1 MSEPQKQTFT
11 FLSRIAPYGSN
22 RPQLCLDAALAA
34 AVFEQKVN
42 YVFMEDGVYQL
53 LKNQDAEAIHAKTI
67 GNALET
73 LDLYG
78 IENVYVC
85 STSLESRGLNLKDLV
100 IEPTLASNEDLKAIL
115 SASDNVI
122 IL

>member
-1 MSEPQKQTFT
+1 MSKPHCFT
-11 FLSRIAPYGSN
+11 FVSRTAPYGSN
-22 RPQLCLDAALAA
+22 RPHLCLDAALAA

-53 LKNQDAEAIHAKTI
+53 LKHQDAEAINSKTL

-85 STSLESRGLNLKDLV
+85 EEALNERNLNSDDLV
-100 IEPTLASNEDLKAIL
+100 IAAKLINNDDLKSL
-115 SASDNVI
+115 LTESNTVFN
-122 IL
+122 L

>member
-1 MSEPQKQTFT
+1 MTKPQKQTFT
-11 FLSRIAPYGSN
+11 FLSRVAPYGSN

-34 AVFEQKVN
+34 AVFEQQVN

-53 LKNQDAEAIHAKTI
+53 LKNQDGEAIQAKPI

-85 STSLESRGLNLKDLV
+85 NAALESRGLSLEDLV
-100 IEPTLASNEDLKAIL
+100 IEPKLASSEELKTML

-122 IL
+122 NL

>member
-1 MSEPQKQTFT
+1 MSNNSSQSFT
-11 FLSRIAPYGSN
+11 FVSRTAPYGSN

-42 YVFMEDGVYQL
+42 YVFLNDGVYQL
-53 LKNQDAEAIHAKTI
+53 LKHQDAEAINTKTL

-85 STSLESRGLNLKDLV
+85 KDSLAQRALTADDLV
-100 IEPTLASNEDLKAIL
+100 IKAIHI
-115 SASDNVI
+115 ASDELKT
-122 IL
+122 ILAESDSVFNL